1 LAQGEAGWL
10 QGGTAPG
17 GGQRSFLGE
26 TEEERS
32 KKLFY
37 KLPVPSHL
45 AREKVGASRTVGGT
59 TMGASLAAE
68 RNLGETVDLA
78 ELWRDPYPTFAALR
92 RHEPVAWVPAA
103 NRYLVTRHADI
114 VALERDPETFSAAE
128 ESSLM
133 IRVMGPTMLRKDG
146 AAHRRERAA
155 LEPAMRPATVKNR
168 WMPCSRRSW
177 TISSTASLRTGKPTC
192 SIGSPRPAPAR
203 CLGQLLGLYDVDQMD
218 LRTWSQAMMDGT
230 GNYANDPE
238 IWRRCDDAVRGVD
251 AALDAAIAHL
261 RTHPDE
267 SLISCMLHADDPL
280 SREEIGGNVK
290 VIIGGGL
297 NEPRDAITTALYGL
311 LTNPDQLAQV
321 LAQPALWRAVFEETI
336 RWVAPIGMYPRQTTR
351 ACELG
356 GVAIPARARIG
367 VVLASGNRDETVFDN
382 PDAFD
387 INRPKKP
394 HVALA
399 AGRTSASVPGWRAPR
414 SARSPCR
421 RSSGAC
427 TASACRMPSR
437 CASAAGSFRGP
448 LNLPACWDA

>member
-1 LAQGEAGWL
+1 
-10 QGGTAPG
+10 
-17 GGQRSFLGE
+17 
-26 TEEERS
+26 
-32 KKLFY
+32 
-37 KLPVPSHL
+37 
-45 AREKVGASRTVGGT
+45 
-59 TMGASLAAE
+59 MGASLAAE

-168 WMPCSRRSW
+168 WMPMFQAIVDDLVDGFAADGEADLFDRL
-177 TISSTASLRTGKPTC
+177 A
-192 SIGSPRPAPAR
+192 APCAAR
-203 CLGQLLGLYDVDQMD
+203 CLGQLLGLYDVDQID

-394 HVALA
+394 HVAFGGGPHFCLGA
-399 AGRTSASVPGWRAPR
+399 WVARAQVGEVAVPTLFRRLHGLRLSDAEPVRFGGWV
-414 SARSPCR
+414 
-421 RSSGAC
+421 
-427 TASACRMPSR
+427 
-437 CASAAGSFRGP
+437 FRGP